1 MAVRFDNDAL
11 RQGVTL
17 ALAVA
22 VPVAVVWRL
31 TVGEDERPW
40 WTVLFSLAVLV
51 ALGGGAYV
59 AARRQHQG
67 TPLAHGLV
75 VALLAFVVVTVVSVV
90 GRAVRGDSLGLDTV
104 VSNLLLTL
112 LVGSIGG
119 LLGGRART
127 RKEQM

>member
-1 MAVRFDNDAL
+1 VAVRFDTDAL
-11 RQGVTL
+11 RQGVTI
-17 ALAVA
+17 ALVVA

-31 TVGEDERPW
+31 TVAEDERPW

-51 ALGGGAYV
+51 ALGAGAFV

-75 VALLAFVVVTVVSVV
+75 VALISFVVVTVVSVV
-90 GRAVRGDSLGLDTV
+90 GRALRGDSLGLDTI